1 MHVQVFVPFLPR
13 TQMAELYVGMTIA
26 DIANCFQSDCTI
38 YISIMFENLVPQD
51 PDQKLVWSVFL
62 FFTILVG
69 YSDISWF

>member
-38 YISIMFENLVPQD
+38 YISIMFD